1 MFTTISF
8 IGAGKV
14 SSALGVYFISKG
26 FEINGYYSRSFKSA
40 KYAAEFTNSTAFS
53 ELATLLGESNMIWI
67 TTPDD
72 QIEEVVKQILSFS
85 VPDVNL
91 KTILHASGV
100 HSLDVL
106 EPLARGGYNIAAA
119 HPLMAFNDPASAA
132 KRMPGVWFAIEDAP
146 QSVMSLEK
154 FFDKCGNHTFRLE
167 TGSKTLYHA
176 AACMLSNYMVTLLD
190 ASYRMFEHVGLNEE
204 ETQAATTPL
213 LESVIENLKD
223 KSTAEAL
230 TGPIKRLDR
239 ETVNMHLA
247 SLTDEMPEM
256 LQLYKLLG
264 KQTMQMIEDYKLK
277 DILD

>member
-14 SSALGVYFISKG
+14 SSALGAYFTSKE
-26 FEINGYYSRSFKSA
+26 FKINGYYSRSFESA
-40 KYAAEFTNSTAFS
+40 QHAAEYTKSTAYS
-53 ELATLLGESNMIWI
+53 KLEILLRDSNMIWI

-72 QIEEVVKQILSFS
+72 QIEQVVKQILSLS
-85 VPDVNL
+85 VPDVNS
-91 KTILHASGV
+91 KTILHASGA

-106 EPLARGGYNIAAA
+106 EPLSLAGYNIAAA
-119 HPLMAFNDPASAA
+119 HPLMAFNNAESAVR
-132 KRMPGVWFAIEDAP
+132 RMPEVWFAIEDMP
-146 QSVMSLEK
+146 QSIISLEK
-154 FFDKCGNHTFRLE
+154 FFAKCGNRTFRLE
-167 TGSKTLYHA
+167 PGSKTLYHA

-213 LESVIENLKD
+213 LESVIENLRD

-230 TGPIKRLDR
+230 TGPIKRGDL
-239 ETVNMHLA
+239 ETVDMHLA
-247 SLTDEMPEM
+247 SMTKEMPEV
-256 LQLYKLLG
+256 LQLYKQLG
-264 KQTMQMIEDYKLK
+264 RQTMQMIEDYKLK